1 MPHQWSGTRLFLNQ
15 YGFVTNL
22 VGEGRRTAAMSD
34 YQRPTAEGKSQ
45 NREGNEKRYKQR

>member
-15 YGFVTNL
+15 YVIVTKL

-34 YQRPTAEGKSQ
+34 HQRPAAEGKSQ
-45 NREGNEKRYKQR
+45 NREGYEEGDKQR